1 MEFRYTT
8 TNNLLHEK
16 MGFQKG
22 KHWRH
27 TIIWFWEACRNEYRD
42 QLIFKYN
49 KTTDHNKNLLVNT
62 ATQCPRIIKD
72 GKEKNI
78 FQSSAQLE
86 DPKTA
91 QKTT

>member
-1 MEFRYTT
+1 MSTEINSY
-8 TNNLLHEK
+8 L
-16 MGFQKG
+16 
-22 KHWRH
+22 
-27 TIIWFWEACRNEYRD
+27 
-42 QLIFKYN
+42 N

-62 ATQCPRIIKD
+62 ATECPRIIKN

-86 DPKTA
+86 DPKAA